1 MLKDLQS
8 LSSRC
13 LSIGVDYHILYVT
26 AASIWFEIWGSWIQ
40 VNKISIFPGKL
51 QKNFD
56 FFRQICKKFRLFQA
70 IFTKVSIFHAKI
82 AHLQL
87 LLGKLFYFLS
97 KVTTFE
103 HRPYFLYMIR
113 YNNILRPVHNQH
125 NPPCN
130 PARAAP
136 RPSDDYPAKNLG
148 VANPQD

>member
-40 VNKISIFPGKL
+40 VNKISIFPGKFQRNFDL
-51 QKNFD
+51 SGNFTKNFD
-56 FFRQICKKFRLFQA
+56 FPRQTFEKFRLFQA
-70 IFTKVSIFHAKI
+70 IFKKVSIFHAKI

-97 KVTTFE
+97 KVITFE
-103 HRPYFLYMIR
+103 HTF
-113 YNNILRPVHNQH
+113 
-125 NPPCN
+125 CT
-130 PARAAP
+130 
-136 RPSDDYPAKNLG
+136 
-148 VANPQD
+148 